1 VVVDRL
7 PWWVGKVV
15 DTTAASIALRGEAEG
30 KADIF
35 ARRGIDAANLEQSD
49 AFVNVGGDSIWVKQ
63 CGGKVV
69 AGNELVGAGVA

>member
-15 DTTAASIALRGEAEG
+15 DATPASIALRGEAEG
-30 KADIF
+30 RADIF

-69 AGNELVGAGVA
+69 ADNELVGAGIA